1 MDRDGSVFRK
11 SWAMGKKE
19 TEAVMGQTPN
29 AATPDLQQQGR
40 GGREPKKYSRMVVK
54 GASVGA
60 RQV

>member
-19 TEAVMGQTPN
+19 AEVGQTPN